1 MPSPE
6 IEECARILVEKVRD
20 ASIKSCDRRFQEN
33 ATSPAA
39 KRWKEMARSATPE
52 EFRKV
57 LIADIVDDAI
67 SSVLYAVDDGLL
79 KISFSASSGKVVDLN
94 SEGLGELAGWYTG
107 SDGWRAIYAKERFV
121 DHVADLKNY
130 FQSWHRDRGRT
141 RRTIYHENRIRNAA

>member
-1 MPSPE
+1 
-6 IEECARILVEKVRD
+6 
-20 ASIKSCDRRFQEN
+20 
-33 ATSPAA
+33 
-39 KRWKEMARSATPE
+39 MARSATPE

-79 KISFSASSGKVVDLN
+79 SGKVVDLN

-121 DHVADLKNY
+121 DYVADLKNY

>member
-6 IEECARILVEKVRD
+6 IEEFATILVEKVRE
-20 ASIKSCDRRFQEN
+20 ASIKSCDRRFQAN

-57 LIADIVDDAI
+57 LIADIVDEAI

-107 SDGWRAIYAKERFV
+107 SDGWRAMYTKERFV
-121 DHVADLKNY
+121 DDVADLKNY
-130 FQSWHRDRGRT
+130 FQS
-141 RRTIYHENRIRNAA
+141 